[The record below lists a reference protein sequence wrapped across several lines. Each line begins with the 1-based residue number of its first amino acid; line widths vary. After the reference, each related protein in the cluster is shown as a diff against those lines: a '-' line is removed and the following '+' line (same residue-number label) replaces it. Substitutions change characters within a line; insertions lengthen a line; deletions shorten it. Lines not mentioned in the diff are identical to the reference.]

1 MSTVATQTVDT
12 EGKLIQSFCD
22 VVSDDLKL
30 LASLNGNEL
39 STDSI
44 LQLKTIDFPR
54 HLGLLLSEP
63 KAEPV
68 LTTLNQT
75 VKNWPDVLPKKTK
88 DLLDMDF
95 AGIYLNHAY
104 RASPQESVWVDEENL
119 AMQQSMFQVREFY
132 KRYGLEVEN
141 WRIRPDD
148 HLVTQ
153 LQLIAYVFSGEI
165 KLGELKDI
173 AQFLDEHLLRWVMSF
188 AERAAMHCET
198 AFYASLVL
206 LTAFYLEELRDLL
219 AKILDEPRP
228 TAEEIEQR
236 MKPKVESIIAPM
248 KYMPG
253 TQESW

>member
-1 MSTVATQTVDT
+1 MSTVATQTVDS
-12 EGKLIQSFCD
+12 EENLIQAFCN

-39 STDSI
+39 TANSI
-44 LQLKTIDFPR
+44 AQLKSIDFPL
-54 HLGLLLSEP
+54 HLGLLLTEP
-63 KAEPV
+63 KAKPV
-68 LTTLNQT
+68 LATLNQT
-75 VKNWPDVLPKKTK
+75 VRNWPETLPEKTK

-148 HLVTQ
+148 HLATQ
-153 LQLIAYVFSGEI
+153 LQLIAYVFTGEVSMDEI
-165 KLGELKDI
+165 KEI
-173 AQFLDEHLLRWVMSF
+173 AKFLDEHLLRWIMSF
-188 AERAAMHCET
+188 AERAATHCET
-198 AFYASLVL
+198 DFYASLVL
-206 LTAFYLEELRDLL
+206 LTALYLEELRDLL

-236 MKPKVESIIAPM
+236 MKPKAESVITPM
-248 KYMPG
+248 KYVPG
-253 TQESW
+253 SQESW